1 MGERLSNTVQR
12 IKNADTAFWAGVV
25 FFVVVSI
32 GLIYLANLMYQKLMS
47 AQDMPISTLQITGER
62 AYSNDEEVQ
71 LALSELSTH
80 ESFFSLDV
88 MSVKAKVEQVP
99 WIAQA
104 AVRRQW
110 PNGLSI
116 HVTDQQPAAY
126 WNDGRLINDKG
137 EIFDAPL
144 QRIEVP
150 LPQFFGPNNVPH
162 AVLEGY
168 RALLPLF
175 DSEGLTINRIELSER
190 ESWQVVLEDGTKLI
204 LGRVNTVMR
213 NARIERFLQ
222 VYKHVI
228 PNEREINYV
237 DLRYDS
243 GFAVNWKAQPGDKAS
258 NEQG

>member
-1 MGERLSNTVQR
+1 M
-12 IKNADTAFWAGVV
+12 AFWAGVV
-25 FFVVVSI
+25 FFVLVLVS
-32 GLIYLANLMYQKLMS
+32 LSYVASTMHQKLMS

-62 AYSNDEEVQ
+62 AYSNDQEVQ
-71 LALSELSTH
+71 LALSDLSTN

-88 MSVKAKVEQVP
+88 ASVKTKVEQVP

-116 HVTDQQPAAY
+116 HITDQQPAAF
-126 WNDGRLINDKG
+126 WNEQSLINSEG
-137 EIFDAPL
+137 EIFQA
-144 QRIEVP
+144 QMARITSP
-150 LPQFFGPNNVPH
+150 LPQFYGPNNVPK

-168 RALLPLF
+168 QALLPLF
-175 DSEGLTINRIELSER
+175 DSEGLAINRIELSER
-190 ESWQVVLEDGTKLI
+190 ESWTVILEDGTQLI

-228 PNEREINYV
+228 PNERSINYV

-243 GFAVNWKAQPGDKAS
+243 GFAVNWKKQPGDKAS